1 MSKVFLCPLEN
12 INCSDISKPPDG
24 MPISFRLLSWR
35 KSEHAVKFH
44 FGMRPIVVKLEKY
57 FFFVLIAQ
65 ALDRFSNDDAVISNS
80 TVTLSPTFA
89 FIQDV
94 DVVL

>member
-1 MSKVFLCPLEN
+1 MSKVSLCPLKN

-24 MPISFRLLSWR
+24 MPISFRLLYWR

-44 FGMRPIVVKLEKY
+44 FGMRSIVVKLDKY

-65 ALDRFSNDDAVISNS
+65 AFGSV
-80 TVTLSPTFA
+80 F
-89 FIQDV
+89 
-94 DVVL
+94 